1 MLLVLRSEF
10 LLAEN
15 ARLALMIILPW
26 TISVIPVCNIAVQF
40 HGQAFVFFIWM
51 YVVKTVREIIRIAV
65 PIAVYPHMA
74 IPFIIVHCI
83 RATVDG
89 YLLIIGSQ
97 PITVGIRVG
106 EEAPL

>member
-1 MLLVLRSEF
+1 MLLVLRTQYF
-10 LLAEN
+10 PPEN
-15 ARLALMIILPW
+15 ARLAIMIILTR
-26 TISVIPVCNIAVQF
+26 TIPVIPVCNIAVQF

-89 YLLIIGSQ
+89 HLLIIGSQ
-97 PITVGIRVG
+97 PITAGIKVG
-106 EEAPL
+106 EQAPL